1 MKEKDFLN
9 SIFPLL
15 RQGED
20 IIVGPGDDCAV
31 IDIGDSQNYFLLA
44 VDQLISN
51 IHYDHETTMPEKA
64 GAKLLKRNISD
75 IASMGGTPSHA
86 LITLAMGNQYQDWL
100 KRFYIGLS
108 QEANKWG
115 ISICGGDIA
124 KIPNQTIFISTLS
137 ITGKVN
143 KNKLCL
149 RKNLCIGDSIY
160 ITGSLG
166 NSFNSEH
173 HLDFIPNVKEAEFL
187 AGKYTNAMMDISDGL
202 LLDLQRMA
210 EASNLTIQISSKNLP
225 ARSND
230 LTLKN
235 LLTDGED
242 YGLIFAVKPSLE
254 EELLHQWPFEEV
266 KISKIGQVLPLG
278 YASIV
283 NEQNQNLIDLFTT
296 SGWDHFE
303 K

>member
-15 RQGED
+15 KQGED

-51 IHYDHETTMPEKA
+51 VHYDHETTEPEKA

-86 LITLAMGNQYQDWL
+86 LITLAMGDQDNDWL
-100 KRFYIGLS
+100 LRFYEGLT

-124 KIPNQTIFISTLS
+124 KIPGQSFFISTLS

-149 RKNLCIGDSIY
+149 RKNLCIGESIY

-166 NSFNSEH
+166 DSYNTEH
-173 HLDFIPNVKEAEFL
+173 HLNFIPNVKEAEFL
-187 AGKYTNAMMDISDGL
+187 AGRYSNAMMDISDGL

-210 EASNLTIQISSKNLP
+210 EASNLTIKISLNDLP
-225 ARSND
+225 ARSNN
-230 LTLKN
+230 LTLDN

-242 YGLIFAVKPSLE
+242 YGLIFSVKPSFE
-254 EELLHQWPFEEV
+254 KELLEKWPFKEV
-266 KISKIGQVLPLG
+266 KISKIGQVIPLG
-278 YASIV
+278 DYPVID
-283 NEQNQNLIDLFTT
+283 EEKTIINLYSK